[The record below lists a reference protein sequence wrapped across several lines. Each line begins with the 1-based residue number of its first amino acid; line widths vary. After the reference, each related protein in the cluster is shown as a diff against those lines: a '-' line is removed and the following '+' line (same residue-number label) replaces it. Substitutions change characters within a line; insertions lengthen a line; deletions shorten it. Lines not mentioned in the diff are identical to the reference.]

1 MFHIVSIYPSRNG
14 DREFSEEPIEEP
26 MDDAASIVLF
36 SVFNSFESLPTSSSL
51 AFSSSS
57 LLSSVPF
64 LSSFPIEVGANAAFL
79 IVTIGSGSTFSIY
92 SFCVVFVAFLLLNAA
107 PIPPSTAPT
116 PPVIIA
122 AALLTAAEFNTIFL
136 NSFPPAKDF
145 AALTALSIWIFGE
158 VYSALAR
165 LLTCF
170 SSNAAASS
178 AIIPEPSLDGKI
190 EKSMIT
196 LPDLILLISNRSLCM
211 PRE

>member
-1 MFHIVSIYPSRNG
+1 MLNSKSRSI
-14 DREFSEEPIEEP
+14 
-26 MDDAASIVLF
+26 
-36 SVFNSFESLPTSSSL
+36 PTSL
-51 AFSSSS
+51 LPVLPDVLLSS
-57 LLSSVPF
+57 LLL
-64 LSSFPIEVGANAAFL
+64 LSIDMFNDV
-79 IVTIGSGSTFSIY
+79 GSGSTFSI
-92 SFCVVFVAFLLLNAA
+92 SCFCVAFVAFLLLNAA

-165 LLTCF
+165 SLTCF
-170 SSNAAASS
+170 SSNVAAFS